1 MISITSAIT
10 AFVKFTF
17 VVKSLIDQCED
28 FALIFF
34 VIKIGLQQMDYYFFQ
49 NSMNY
54 IYELVNISV
63 LKCQK
68 FIAHF

>member
-34 VIKIGLQQMDYYFFQ
+34 VIKIGLQQMDYYFFR

-54 IYELVNISV
+54 IYELVNTSV
-63 LKCQK
+63 LKFQK